1 MSNVSLQRKTSNFQ
15 ENPSDLDAQLL
26 ELGFLSEKD
35 DAMQMIFYTGKEKD
49 EESSLYYCEQR
60 YYAAHIS
67 RWVSTG
73 PTWLEDGINLY
84 AYVHGNPV
92 SGVDPSGTETV
103 ENDDKKTV
111 EHDNQSGHFSKV
123 RKNGE
128 EDDFKE
134 KDRIDCMRNVPEET
148 KQRLREFRDAM
159 ESNNLLEEN
168 GLLEQL
174 IKKMASHHL
183 SMNPKLE
190 LTTIGVTLDEVYV
203 GFQRK
208 GNKSHT
214 MGKQFTEILEKRKK
228 ENANNDNWTII
239 VHLHPF
245 RENEDRVPNRA
256 TMFSKGDQANMSER
270 QIWIGLE
277 IYPEKDDS
285 YSVDVYASIAN
296 IFYEDKTTYSN
307 FNNLY
312 NRTKKNW
319 VIPAVYLKT
328 IDGIKARKGN
338 FKEYRMKEK

>member
-1 MSNVSLQRKTSNFQ
+1 
-15 ENPSDLDAQLL
+15 
-26 ELGFLSEKD
+26 
-35 DAMQMIFYTGKEKD
+35 
-49 EESSLYYCEQR
+49 
-60 YYAAHIS
+60 
-67 RWVSTG
+67 
-73 PTWLEDGINLY
+73 
-84 AYVHGNPV
+84 
-92 SGVDPSGTETV
+92 
-103 ENDDKKTV
+103 
-111 EHDNQSGHFSKV
+111 
-123 RKNGE
+123 
-128 EDDFKE
+128 
-134 KDRIDCMRNVPEET
+134 
-148 KQRLREFRDAM
+148 
-159 ESNNLLEEN
+159 
-168 GLLEQL
+168 
-174 IKKMASHHL
+174 
-183 SMNPKLE
+183 
-190 LTTIGVTLDEVYV
+190 
-203 GFQRK
+203 
-208 GNKSHT
+208 

-328 IDGIKARKGN
+328 IDGIKARKGD

>member
-1 MSNVSLQRKTSNFQ
+1 
-15 ENPSDLDAQLL
+15 
-26 ELGFLSEKD
+26 
-35 DAMQMIFYTGKEKD
+35 
-49 EESSLYYCEQR
+49 
-60 YYAAHIS
+60 
-67 RWVSTG
+67 
-73 PTWLEDGINLY
+73 
-84 AYVHGNPV
+84 
-92 SGVDPSGTETV
+92 
-103 ENDDKKTV
+103 
-111 EHDNQSGHFSKV
+111 
-123 RKNGE
+123 
-128 EDDFKE
+128 
-134 KDRIDCMRNVPEET
+134 
-148 KQRLREFRDAM
+148 
-159 ESNNLLEEN
+159 
-168 GLLEQL
+168 
-174 IKKMASHHL
+174 
-183 SMNPKLE
+183 MNPKLE

-307 FNNLY
+307 FNTLS
-312 NRTKKNW
+312 
-319 VIPAVYLKT
+319 VLI
-328 IDGIKARKGN
+328 N
-338 FKEYRMKEK
+338 FL